1 VQGSDATD
9 ASTRDADI
17 VDLIRR
23 GAHAEGFELLLG
35 RYERRLYRLCLS
47 LLREPAQAEDAAQES
62 FVRIWKALPTYDGR
76 ASLSTWSYTIARNRC
91 LTALQRRRDEA
102 TLSDPEIAVEA
113 EAAAAQ
119 AATDPDDRGQLLREL
134 VDALPERYRRT
145 LTLFYYEERSV
156 PEVAAMLGIPE
167 GTVKTNLFRAR
178 GLLLGSLE
186 QLGLADANLWRE
198 MAA

>member
-1 VQGSDATD
+1 VQGSD

-17 VDLIRR
+17 VELIRR
-23 GAHAEGFELLLG
+23 GAQTQAFELLLE

-47 LLREPAQAEDAAQES
+47 LLREPAQAEDAVQES

-76 ASLSTWSYTIARNRC
+76 ASLSTWSYAITRNRC

-102 TLSDPEIAVEA
+102 TLSDPEVAMEA
-113 EAAAAQ
+113 EAAAAT
-119 AATDPDDRGQLLREL
+119 AVTDPDDRGQLLREL
-134 VDALPERYRRT
+134 VEGLPERYRRA

-156 PEVAAMLGIPE
+156 PDVAAMLGLPE

-198 MAA
+198 TAT

>member
-1 VQGSDATD
+1 VPEPDATD

-17 VDLIRR
+17 VGLIRR
-23 GAHAEGFELLLG
+23 GAHSEAFERLLE

-62 FVRIWKALPTYDGR
+62 FVRIWKALPGYDGR
-76 ASLSTWSYTIARNRC
+76 ASLSTWCYTIARNRA

-102 TLSDPEIAVEA
+102 TLSDAEVAAEA
-113 EAAAAQ
+113 ETTAAAA
-119 AATDPDDRGQLLREL
+119 ATDADDRAQLLRAL
-134 VDALPERYRRT
+134 VAGLPERYRRT

-186 QLGLADANLWRE
+186 KLGLADAGLWRE

>member
-1 VQGSDATD
+1 MQGSDATD

-17 VDLIRR
+17 VELIRR
-23 GAHAEGFELLLG
+23 GAHAQAFELLLG

-62 FVRIWKALPTYDGR
+62 FVRIWKALHGYDGR
-76 ASLSTWSYTIARNRC
+76 ASLSTWCYTIARNRC
-91 LTALQRRRDEA
+91 LTALQRRRDEE
-102 TLSDPEIAVEA
+102 TLSDPEVAAEA
-113 EAAAAQ
+113 EAVAPAAAND
-119 AATDPDDRGQLLREL
+119 ADDRVQLLREL
-134 VDALPERYRRT
+134 VDTLPERYRRT

-156 PEVAAMLGIPE
+156 PEVAAMLGLPE

>member
-1 VQGSDATD
+1 MPGSDATD

-17 VDLIRR
+17 ADLIRR
-23 GAHAEGFELLLG
+23 GAHAQAFELLLG

-62 FVRIWKALPTYDGR
+62 FVRIWKALPGYDGR
-76 ASLSTWSYTIARNRC
+76 ASLSTWCYTIARNRC
-91 LTALQRRRDEA
+91 LTALQRRREEE
-102 TLSDPEIAVEA
+102 TLSNPGVALEA
-113 EAAAAQ
+113 EAVATVAAGDA
-119 AATDPDDRGQLLREL
+119 DDRASLLREL
-134 VDALPERYRRT
+134 VDGLPERYRRT

-156 PEVAAMLGIPE
+156 PEVAALLGIPE

-178 GLLLGSLE
+178 GLLLGALE
-186 QLGLADANLWRE
+186 KLGLAEAELWQE